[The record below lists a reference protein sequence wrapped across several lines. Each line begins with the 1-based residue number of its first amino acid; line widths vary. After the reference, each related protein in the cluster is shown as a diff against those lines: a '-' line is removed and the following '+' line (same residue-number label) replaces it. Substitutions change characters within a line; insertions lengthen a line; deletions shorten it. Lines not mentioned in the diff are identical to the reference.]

1 MAMPAKQRERLSTV
15 WDGQMVATIDTQSR
29 CLLIYPLATWEELE
43 QEIQKLPSLNP
54 KVRSYQRLII
64 GYATDL
70 EFDGSGRVLLPP
82 SLREYAGL
90 EKKVVLVGQVKK
102 FELWSEELWIAERD
116 KALKEA
122 NSGELPIPE
131 EMLSLSL

>member
-1 MAMPAKQRERLSTV
+1 
-15 WDGQMVATIDTQSR
+15 
-29 CLLIYPLATWEELE
+29 LATWEELE